1 MGQNCCVS
9 SQSKNYD
16 ALQEIDGDRPVSRET
31 YTRSLQSSTL
41 YETRDSTALMSN
53 SGATSRDSDYFS
65 DKIGIED
72 FTIVRVV
79 GRGSFGKVYLVT
91 KKSDGKVYAMKTLK
105 KDMILRKNQTENTR
119 SNKQIHIN

>member
-1 MGQNCCVS
+1 M
-9 SQSKNYD
+9 
-16 ALQEIDGDRPVSRET
+16 SRDT
-31 YTRSLQSSTL
+31 YSRSLQSSTL

-53 SGATSRDSDYFS
+53 SGGSRRDSDYFS

-72 FTIVRVV
+72 FNIVRVV

-105 KDMILRKNQTENTR
+105 KDMILRKN
-119 SNKQIHIN
+119 